1 MLIYNVTVGIDVE
14 IEQEWLRW
22 MREVHIPEVMDTQMF
37 ASHKI
42 YKVLTTEDE
51 NHVSYAIQYA
61 ARSLNEIERY
71 LEEYAPTLREKV
83 QKKFGDR
90 QASFRTLLEEV

>member
-14 IEQEWLRW
+14 IEEEWLRW
-22 MREVHIPEVMDTQMF
+22 MREIHIPEVMGTRMF

-42 YKVLTTEDE
+42 YKVLTTEDDK
-51 NHVSYAIQYA
+51 HVSYAVQYA

-71 LEEYAPTLREKV
+71 LEEFAPALREKV